1 MTYAFYGVSPQ
12 ERHAQMR
19 LRYADAE
26 MTGTNRRHRP
36 VQPVATRERRAL
48 NLDASAR
55 ALLHSVERGEWAR
68 VTRSPAAKARDARYA
83 KATLRR
89 RRPA

>member
-1 MTYAFYGVSPQ
+1 
-12 ERHAQMR
+12 MR
-19 LRYADAE
+19 LRYADAK
-26 MTGTNRRHRP
+26 MPRTNRRHKP

-55 ALLHSVERGEWAR
+55 ALLQTVERGEWAR
-68 VTRSPAAKARDARYA
+68 VARFAAAKACYARYA

-89 RRPA
+89 RRQA

>member
-1 MTYAFYGVSPQ
+1 
-12 ERHAQMR
+12 MR

-26 MTGTNRRHRP
+26 MTRTNRRHRP

-55 ALLHSVERGEWAR
+55 ALLQSVERGEWAR
-68 VTRSPAAKARDARYA
+68 VARFPAAKDRYARYA
-83 KATLRR
+83 KAMLRR
-89 RRPA
+89 RQA

>member
-1 MTYAFYGVSPQ
+1 
-12 ERHAQMR
+12 MR

-26 MTGTNRRHRP
+26 MPRTNRRQKP

-48 NLDASAR
+48 NFDASER
-55 ALLHSVERGEWAR
+55 ALLQSVERGEWAR
-68 VTRSPAAKARDARYA
+68 VARFTAARARYARYA

-89 RRPA
+89 RREA

>member
-1 MTYAFYGVSPQ
+1 
-12 ERHAQMR
+12 MR

-26 MTGTNRRHRP
+26 MPRTNRRHRP

-48 NLDASAR
+48 NLDASER
-55 ALLHSVERGEWAR
+55 ALLQSVERWEWAR
-68 VTRSPAAKARDARYA
+68 VARFPAAKARYARYA

-89 RRPA
+89 RRQA

>member
-1 MTYAFYGVSPQ
+1 
-12 ERHAQMR
+12 MR

-26 MTGTNRRHRP
+26 MPRTNRRHRP

-48 NLDASAR
+48 NLDARER
-55 ALLHSVERGEWAR
+55 ALLQSVERGEWAEVAR
-68 VTRSPAAKARDARYA
+68 VPAAKARYARYA

-89 RRPA
+89 RRQASLQRMP